1 MPTLYTALLARKTK
15 KKTLAPK
22 NQRPPVRAD
31 IGKLKENQYREHVSE
46 SYSGAFAEMIRLE
59 EPIRSIGVV
68 GAGLAGL
75 SAAYELRRRGY
86 KVRVFEA
93 SDRVGGRTWSDH
105 NLLAHHVMERGAE
118 LIGANHPLWLTYA
131 DTFHLAFS
139 DVKEYENSPIYL
151 GNHRLSPKEADT
163 LYEHIKDAFDFISS
177 QSKTVVDPFQ
187 PWTDPAAAA
196 LDQKNLRT
204 FVKRAGWTKR
214 CEVAILQQ
222 LESDNGVPAQDQ
234 SLLGLLSMVKGGG
247 MERYWEDT
255 EVYRCRRGAQGLSLA
270 FEAAIRGMKVPVEFK
285 SPVIGVDAGAQRVK
299 LQIAQTTGTV
309 EFDDVI
315 LAIPPSAWPTIGT
328 WSPTP
333 LSNFMGAPAPQMGK
347 NIKALFAFRNRFWK
361 RQGEA
366 PSSTLDGPVDQTW
379 ETTEDYKKSQFGM
392 VAFSGAKHAA
402 ELSQLPNATALQRVT
417 AQLDLTYTN
426 LSKRTVRQ
434 QFENWPTREWT
445 WASYSF
451 PKCGDIMTWG
461 PKLSDGYDGK
471 VHFAGEHTCYAFT
484 GYMEGALQSGYRLA
498 RKIVHRDGK
507 IWPQPPIPLH
517 PVRRS
522 GK

>member
-15 KKTLAPK
+15 RKTLAPR

-31 IGKLKENQYREHVSE
+31 IGKLKENQYRDHVAE
-46 SYSGAFAEMIRLE
+46 SYYGALAEMVRVE
-59 EPIRSIGVV
+59 EPVRSIGVV

-86 KVRVFEA
+86 DVTVFEA

-105 NLLAHHVMERGAE
+105 NLVAHHVMERGAE

-139 DVKEYENSPIYL
+139 DVKEYETSPIYL
-151 GNHRLSPKEADT
+151 GNHRLSPDEADS
-163 LYEHIKDAFDFISS
+163 LYEHMKDAFDFISS
-177 QSKTVVDPFQ
+177 QSKTIVDPFQ

-196 LDQKNLRT
+196 LDQKDLRT

-214 CEVAILQQ
+214 CELAILQQ

-270 FEAAIRGMKVPVEFK
+270 LEAALRGMKVSVEFK
-285 SPVIGVDAGAQRVK
+285 SPVIGIDASAQRVK
-299 LQIAQTTGTV
+299 VQIGQTTSTV

-315 LAIPPSAWPTIGT
+315 LAIPPSAWRTIST
-328 WSPTP
+328 WSPLP
-333 LSNFMGAPAPQMGK
+333 LSVFMGAPAPQMGK

-361 RQGEA
+361 RQGEV
-366 PSSTLDGPVDQTW
+366 PSSTLNGPVDQTW
-379 ETTEDYKKSQFGM
+379 ETTEDYKKPQFGM
-392 VAFSGAKHAA
+392 VGFSGANHAA
-402 ELSQLPNATALQRVT
+402 ELSRLSDPAALNRVA

-426 LSKRTVRQ
+426 LSKKSVHQ
-434 QFENWPTREWT
+434 EFVNWPTRDWA

-451 PKCGDIMTWG
+451 PKCGDIITWG

-471 VHFAGEHTCYAFT
+471 LHFAGEHTCYAFT

-498 RKIVHRDGK
+498 RKIVRRDGK
-507 IWPQPPIPLH
+507 SWPQPPVPLRT
-517 PVRRS
+517 V
-522 GK
+522 GKSPK